1 MSLNLD
7 AAVRVLS
14 RTPKI
19 LRAMLEDLPE
29 PLTRATE
36 GQDSWSPF
44 DVMGHL
50 IHGENTDWIPRARI
64 ILTSGKARPFEPFD
78 RFAQF
83 EESRDK
89 TMDDLLREF
98 SVLRDQNL
106 KTLKGLSLD
115 ELSLRTKGLHPE
127 LGTVT
132 LGELLATW
140 ATHDL
145 GHIVQVSRTLARQ
158 FSDAVGPWKAYLSV
172 LD

>member
-1 MSLNLD
+1 
-7 AAVRVLS
+7 
-14 RTPKI
+14 
-19 LRAMLEDLPE
+19 MLEDLPE

-50 IHGENTDWIPRARI
+50 IHGEKTDWIPRARI
-64 ILTSGKARPFEPFD
+64 ILTSGKAHPFEPFD

-83 EESRDK
+83 EESRGK

-98 SVLRDQNL
+98 SALREQNL
-106 KTLKGLSLD
+106 QALKELPLD
-115 ELSLRTKGLHPE
+115 ELSLRTEGLHPE